1 MIKSKLDP
9 QNLTGPQ
16 KAAVFL
22 LTMGEKFASAVFKKM
37 TENEIKKV
45 AGIMAEIEHIPGD
58 VLAAVSEAFIAGYRQ
73 EDQVL
78 VPGDSFIQE
87 AIAQAL
93 DPKAAEALVNHI
105 REKKQGVPFKWSREV
120 DLDSLAQRIKNE
132 HPQTIAMILS
142 YLPPEISSEILMTLP
157 DEQKG
162 DIAMRI
168 ANLGQVPSE
177 VVKAVDQA
185 LQSDLSNLDNAAA
198 AAGGL
203 EKLVQILGGV
213 DRATEDT
220 VLESIEEERND
231 LATEIREMMFVF
243 EDLAKI
249 DDRGIREILKKVES
263 QQLVLAMKTAS
274 EEMKAKIL
282 TNLSSRAAEM
292 LKEDLEVMGPVRLA
306 EVEQAQ
312 QQIVRAAKELEA
324 EGSIVLG
331 GKGKEDVLV

>member
-1 MIKSKLDP
+1 MIKSTLDP

-22 LTMGEKFASAVFKKM
+22 LTMGEEFTSAVFRKM
-37 TENEIKKV
+37 TENEIRKV
-45 AGIMAEIEHIPGD
+45 AGIMAEIEHIPGE
-58 VLAAVSEAFIAGYRQ
+58 VLTAVSEAFVAGYRQ
-73 EDQVL
+73 EDHVL
-78 VPGDSFIQE
+78 VPGVGFIQE

-93 DPKAAEALVNHI
+93 DPKTAETIVSRI
-105 REKKQGVPFKWSREV
+105 REKKQEVPFKWSREV
-120 DLDSLAQRIKNE
+120 DREALAQRIKNE

-142 YLPPEISSEILMTLP
+142 YLPPEISAEILMTVP

-162 DIAMRI
+162 DIALRI

-203 EKLVQILGGV
+203 EKLVQILGAV
-213 DRATEDT
+213 DRATEDA
-220 VLESIEEERND
+220 VLESIEDERSE
-231 LATEIREMMFVF
+231 LANEIREMMFVF
-243 EDLAKI
+243 EDLVKV

-282 TNLSSRAAEM
+282 NNLSSRAAEM

-324 EGSIVLG
+324 EGAIVLG

>member
-1 MIKSKLDP
+1 MMKGKLDP

-22 LTMGEKFASAVFKKM
+22 LIMGEKFATAVFRKM

-45 AGIMAEIEHIPGD
+45 AGIMAEIEHIPGE
-58 VLAAVSEAFIAGYRQ
+58 VLAAVSEAFVAGFRQ
-73 EDQVL
+73 EDQML
-78 VPGDSFIQE
+78 VPGDNFIQE
-87 AIAQAL
+87 AITQAL
-93 DPKAAEALVNHI
+93 DPKTAEVIVNHI
-105 REKKQGVPFKWSREV
+105 REKRQELPFKWSREV
-120 DLDSLAQRIKNE
+120 DREALAERIKNE

-142 YLPPEISSEILMTLP
+142 YLPPEISSEILMTVP

-220 VLESIEEERND
+220 VLESIEDERND
-231 LATEIREMMFVF
+231 LANEIREMMFVF
-243 EDLAKI
+243 EDLAKV

-282 TNLSSRAAEM
+282 NNLSSRAAEM

-324 EGSIVLG
+324 EGAIVLG

>member
-1 MIKSKLDP
+1 MMKGKLDP

-22 LTMGEKFASAVFKKM
+22 LIMGEKFATAVFRKM

-45 AGIMAEIEHIPGD
+45 AGIMAEIEHIPGE
-58 VLAAVSEAFIAGYRQ
+58 VLAAVSEAFVAGFRQ

-78 VPGDSFIQE
+78 VPGDNFIQE
-87 AIAQAL
+87 AITQAL
-93 DPKAAEALVNHI
+93 DPKTAEVIVNHI
-105 REKKQGVPFKWSREV
+105 REKRQELPFKWSREV
-120 DLDSLAQRIKNE
+120 DREALAERIKNE

-142 YLPPEISSEILMTLP
+142 YLPPEISSEILMTVP

-220 VLESIEEERND
+220 VLESIEDERND
-231 LATEIREMMFVF
+231 LANEIREMMFVF
-243 EDLAKI
+243 EDLAKV

-282 TNLSSRAAEM
+282 NNLSSRAAEM

-324 EGSIVLG
+324 EGAIVLG

>member
-1 MIKSKLDP
+1 MMNSKLDP
-9 QNLTGPQ
+9 QKLTGPQ

-22 LTMGEKFASAVFKKM
+22 LAMGEEFASAVFRKM

-45 AGIMAEIEHIPGD
+45 AGVMAEIRHIPGE
-58 VLAAVSEAFIAGYRQ
+58 VLTAVSEAFVDGYRQ

-78 VPGDSFIQE
+78 VLGDGFIQE

-93 DPKAAEALVNHI
+93 DPKTAEAIVSHI
-105 REKKQGVPFKWSREV
+105 REKKQEMPFKWSREV
-120 DLDSLAQRIKNE
+120 DREALAQRIKNE

-142 YLPPEISSEILMTLP
+142 YLPPEISAEILMSVP

-162 DIAMRI
+162 DIALRI

-203 EKLVQILGGV
+203 EKLVQILGDV

-220 VLESIEEERND
+220 VLESIEDERSE
-231 LATEIREMMFVF
+231 LANEIREMMFVF
-243 EDLAKI
+243 EDLVKV

-282 TNLSSRAAEM
+282 NNLSSRAAEM

-324 EGSIVLG
+324 EGAIVLG

>member
-1 MIKSKLDP
+1 MMKSKLDP

-22 LTMGEKFASAVFKKM
+22 LTMGEQFASAVFKKM

-45 AGIMAEIEHIPGD
+45 AGVMAEIEHIPSE
-58 VLAAVSEAFIAGYRQ
+58 VSAAVSEAFIEGYRQ
-73 EDQVL
+73 EDQV
-78 VPGDSFIQE
+78 VVQGESFIQE
-87 AIAQAL
+87 AIQQAL
-93 DPKAAEALVNHI
+93 DPKTAESIVNHI
-105 REKKQGVPFKWSREV
+105 REKKQEVPFKWSREV
-120 DLDSLAQRIKNE
+120 DLDALAERIKNE

-142 YLPPEISSEILMTLP
+142 YLPPEISSEILMTVP
-157 DEQKG
+157 EEQKG

-177 VVKAVDQA
+177 VIKAVDQT
-185 LQSDLSNLDNAAA
+185 LESDLSNMDNTAA

-213 DRATEDT
+213 DRATEDAI
-220 VLESIEEERND
+220 LESIEDEQND
-231 LATEIREMMFVF
+231 LANEIREMMFVF
-243 EDLAKI
+243 EDLVKV

-274 EEMKAKIL
+274 EEMKSKIL
-282 TNLSSRAAEM
+282 NNLSSRAAEM

-312 QQIVRAAKELEA
+312 QEIVRAAKELEA
-324 EGSIVLG
+324 EGAIVLG

>member
-9 QNLTGPQ
+9 QKLTGPQ

-22 LTMGEKFASAVFKKM
+22 LTMGEKFASAVFRKM
-37 TENEIKKV
+37 TENEIRKV
-45 AGIMAEIEHIPGD
+45 AGVMAEIEHIPGD

-78 VPGDSFIQE
+78 VPGGNFIQE
-87 AIAQAL
+87 AIEQAL
-93 DPKAAEALVNHI
+93 DPKTAEAIVNHI
-105 REKKQGVPFKWSREV
+105 REKRQEVPFKWSREV
-120 DLDSLAQRIKNE
+120 DRDALAERIKNE

-142 YLPPEISSEILMTLP
+142 YLPPEISSEILMTVP

-177 VVKAVDQA
+177 VVKAVDHA

-220 VLESIEEERND
+220 VLESIEDERND
-231 LATEIREMMFVF
+231 LANEIREMMFVF
-243 EDLAKI
+243 EDLAKV

-282 TNLSSRAAEM
+282 NNLSSRAAEM

>member
-1 MIKSKLDP
+1 MMKAKLDP

-22 LTMGEKFASAVFKKM
+22 LIMGEKFATAVFRKM

-45 AGIMAEIEHIPGD
+45 AGIMAEIEHIPGE
-58 VLAAVSEAFIAGYRQ
+58 VLAAVSEAFIAGFRQ

-78 VPGDSFIQE
+78 VPGDNFIQE
-87 AIAQAL
+87 AITQAL
-93 DPKAAEALVNHI
+93 DPKTAEVIVNHI
-105 REKKQGVPFKWSREV
+105 RAKRQELPFKWSREV
-120 DLDSLAQRIKNE
+120 DREALAERIKNE

-142 YLPPEISSEILMTLP
+142 YLPPEISSEILMTVP

-220 VLESIEEERND
+220 VLESIEDERNE
-231 LATEIREMMFVF
+231 LANEIREMMFVF
-243 EDLAKI
+243 EDLAQI

-282 TNLSSRAAEM
+282 NNLSSRAAEM

-324 EGSIVLG
+324 EGAIVLG

>member
-1 MIKSKLDP
+1 
-9 QNLTGPQ
+9 
-16 KAAVFL
+16 
-22 LTMGEKFASAVFKKM
+22 M

-45 AGIMAEIEHIPGD
+45 AGIMSEIRHIPGE
-58 VLAAVSEAFIAGYRQ
+58 VLTAVSEAFVDGYRQ

-78 VPGDSFIQE
+78 VPGDGFIQE
-87 AIAQAL
+87 VIAQAL
-93 DPKAAEALVNHI
+93 DPKAAEAIVAHI
-105 REKKQGVPFKWSREV
+105 REKKQEMPFKWSREV
-120 DLDSLAQRIKNE
+120 DREALAQRIKNE

-142 YLPPEISSEILMTLP
+142 YLPPEISAEILMTVP

-162 DIAMRI
+162 DIALRI

-203 EKLVQILGGV
+203 EKLVQILGAV
-213 DRATEDT
+213 DRATEDA
-220 VLESIEEERND
+220 VLESIEDERSE
-231 LATEIREMMFVF
+231 LANEIREMMFVF
-243 EDLAKI
+243 EDLVKV

-282 TNLSSRAAEM
+282 NNLSSRAAEM

-324 EGSIVLG
+324 EGAIVLG

>member
-1 MIKSKLDP
+1 
-9 QNLTGPQ
+9 
-16 KAAVFL
+16 
-22 LTMGEKFASAVFKKM
+22 
-37 TENEIKKV
+37 
-45 AGIMAEIEHIPGD
+45 
-58 VLAAVSEAFIAGYRQ
+58 
-73 EDQVL
+73 
-78 VPGDSFIQE
+78 
-87 AIAQAL
+87 
-93 DPKAAEALVNHI
+93 
-105 REKKQGVPFKWSREV
+105 
-120 DLDSLAQRIKNE
+120 
-132 HPQTIAMILS
+132 TIAMILS
-142 YLPPEISSEILMTLP
+142 YLPPEVSSEILMTLP

-185 LQSDLSNLDNAAA
+185 LQSDLSNLDNSAA

>member
-1 MIKSKLDP
+1 
-9 QNLTGPQ
+9 
-16 KAAVFL
+16 
-22 LTMGEKFASAVFKKM
+22 
-37 TENEIKKV
+37 
-45 AGIMAEIEHIPGD
+45 
-58 VLAAVSEAFIAGYRQ
+58 
-73 EDQVL
+73 
-78 VPGDSFIQE
+78 
-87 AIAQAL
+87 
-93 DPKAAEALVNHI
+93 
-105 REKKQGVPFKWSREV
+105 
-120 DLDSLAQRIKNE
+120 
-132 HPQTIAMILS
+132 
-142 YLPPEISSEILMTLP
+142 
-157 DEQKG
+157 
-162 DIAMRI
+162 
-168 ANLGQVPSE
+168 

-203 EKLVQILGGV
+203 EKLVQILGAV

-220 VLESIEEERND
+220 VLESIEDERSE
-231 LATEIREMMFVF
+231 LANEIREMMFVF
-243 EDLAKI
+243 EDLVKV

-282 TNLSSRAAEM
+282 NNLSSRAAEM

-324 EGSIVLG
+324 EGAIVLG

>member
-1 MIKSKLDP
+1 MMKGKLDP

-22 LTMGEKFASAVFKKM
+22 LIMGEKFATAVFRKM

-45 AGIMAEIEHIPGD
+45 AGIMAEIEHIPGE
-58 VLAAVSEAFIAGYRQ
+58 VLAAVSEAFVAGFRQ

-78 VPGDSFIQE
+78 VPGDNFIQE
-87 AIAQAL
+87 AITQAL
-93 DPKAAEALVNHI
+93 DPKTAEVIVNHI
-105 REKKQGVPFKWSREV
+105 REKRQELPFKWSREV
-120 DLDSLAQRIKNE
+120 DREALAERIKNE

-142 YLPPEISSEILMTLP
+142 YLPPEISSEILMTVP

-185 LQSDLSNLDNAAA
+185 LHSDLSNLDNAAA

-220 VLESIEEERND
+220 VLESIEDERND
-231 LATEIREMMFVF
+231 LANEIREMMFVF
-243 EDLAKI
+243 EDLAKV

-282 TNLSSRAAEM
+282 NNLSSRAAEM

-324 EGSIVLG
+324 EGAIVLG

>member
-9 QNLTGPQ
+9 QKLTGPE

-22 LTMGEKFASAVFKKM
+22 LTMGEKFASAVFRKM
-37 TENEIKKV
+37 TENEIRKV
-45 AGIMAEIEHIPGD
+45 AGVMAEIEHIPGD

-78 VPGDSFIQE
+78 VPGGNFIQE
-87 AIAQAL
+87 AIEQAL
-93 DPKAAEALVNHI
+93 DPKTAEAIVNHI
-105 REKKQGVPFKWSREV
+105 REKRQEVPFKWSREV
-120 DLDSLAQRIKNE
+120 DRDALAERIKNE

-142 YLPPEISSEILMTLP
+142 YLPPEISSEILMTVP

-177 VVKAVDQA
+177 VVKAVDHA

-220 VLESIEEERND
+220 VLESIEDERND
-231 LATEIREMMFVF
+231 LANEIREMMFVF
-243 EDLAKI
+243 EDLAKV

-282 TNLSSRAAEM
+282 NNLSSRAAEM